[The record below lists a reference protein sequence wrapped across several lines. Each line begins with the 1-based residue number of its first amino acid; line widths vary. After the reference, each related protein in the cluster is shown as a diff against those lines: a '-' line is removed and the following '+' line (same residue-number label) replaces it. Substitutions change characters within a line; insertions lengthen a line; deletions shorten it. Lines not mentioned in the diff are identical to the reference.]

1 MYHKILKVWR
11 SEKTNQQI
19 QPLDTDFY
27 NDLKHY
33 ISQLEQDLNRPN
45 ISSLNHRLLTI
56 EIQNVKRL
64 ANEIIR
70 TRLTKMVHD
79 IQNGIQLTPDQ
90 IPDEEHKIIQN
101 LNTITEIKDR
111 LKDFT
116 VITQH
121 KAKNQKKKKLIRML
135 QPLKKVVC
143 IDMKAYGPFEAEDVV
158 TLPEENANI
167 LIEKGLAVGV
177 ET

>member
-11 SEKTNQQI
+11 SEKTSQQI
-19 QPLDTDFY
+19 QPLDSDFY
-27 NDLKHY
+27 KDLKHY
-33 ISQLEQDLNRPN
+33 VSQLEQDLNKPG
-45 ISSLNHRLLTI
+45 ISSLNHRLLTL

-70 TRLTKMVHD
+70 TRHAKMVHE
-79 IQNGIQLTPDQ
+79 IQNSIQLKPDQ
-90 IPDEEHKIIQN
+90 IPDEEYRIIQN
-101 LNTITEIKDR
+101 LNTITEIKDS

-116 VITQH
+116 VPTQH
-121 KAKNQKKKKLIRML
+121 KVKNQKKKKLIRML
-135 QPLKKVVC
+135 QPLKKIVC

>member
-1 MYHKILKVWR
+1 MYHKILKIWR
-11 SEKTNQQI
+11 TEKTSQQI
-19 QPLDTDFY
+19 QPLDSDFY

-33 ISQLEQDLNRPN
+33 VSQLEHDLNKPD
-45 ISSLNHRLLTI
+45 IGSLNHRLLTI

-70 TRLTKMVHD
+70 TRLNKMVHE
-79 IQNGIQLTPDQ
+79 IQKGIQLKPDQ
-90 IPDEEHKIIQN
+90 IPDEEYKIIQN
-101 LNTITEIKDR
+101 LKAITEIKDR

-116 VITQH
+116 FPTQH
-121 KAKNQKKKKLIRML
+121 RAKNQKKKKLIRML

-143 IDMKAYGPFEAEDVV
+143 IDMKAYGPFEAEDIV
-158 TLPEENANI
+158 TLPEENANL
-167 LIEKGLAVGV
+167 LIEKGLAIGV